1 MKEKGPFCISVTN
14 IRGIT
19 KKFGPKTAEVND
31 LRENPPLAV
40 ENVNLL
46 FTFTANVTPGPDHV
60 ISRGLRFAVNVKLN
74 VSITYLRQPLSKRA
88 KIRYGLNLWSN
99 LKSEKV

>member
-40 ENVNLL
+40 ENVN
-46 FTFTANVTPGPDHV
+46 
-60 ISRGLRFAVNVKLN
+60 
-74 VSITYLRQPLSKRA
+74 
-88 KIRYGLNLWSN
+88 NLPQT
-99 LKSEKV
+99 

>member
-19 KKFGPKTAEVND
+19 KKFGAKTAEVND
-31 LRENPPLAV
+31 LREKPSSCRRKR
-40 ENVNLL
+40 EK
-46 FTFTANVTPGPDHV
+46 FTANVTPGPDHV

-74 VSITYLRQPLSKRA
+74 VSIVSSLTLPKLHLA
-88 KIRYGLNLWSN
+88 T
-99 LKSEKV
+99 LKHSELG

>member
-14 IRGIT
+14 IPGIT

-31 LRENPPLAV
+31 LRENPPLQCRRKR
-40 ENVNLL
+40 EQ
-46 FTFTANVTPGPDHV
+46 FTANVKPGPDHV

-74 VSITYLRQPLSKRA
+74 VS
-88 KIRYGLNLWSN
+88 NF
-99 LKSEKV
+99 